1 MESIFATMSG
11 RRTPRRFFRGP
22 KKSYSIER
30 QIFNATLTSAAPSGN
45 TVVVPA
51 STEQGKRKVKNFSI
65 QFVSDAQAPY
75 CNVVWALVYVPEGY
89 TPNAVTHSNGSLYE
103 PNQNVIAAGVLND
116 LTSATNRVFTPMS
129 RNLNSGDR
137 IYLLL
142 SLSPNLATESPLTTT
157 YHTQQLSHKTT
168 RFVTLTPFPLIFHKH
183 HHGST

>member
-1 MESIFATMSG
+1 MSG
-11 RRTPRRFFRGP
+11 RRTPRKFFRGP

-30 QIFNATLTSAAPSGN
+30 QLFNAVLTSAANSGT

-65 QFVSDAQAPY
+65 QFVSDSTGTVN
-75 CNVVWALVYVPEGY
+75 NVVWALVYVPEGY
-89 TPNAVTHSNGSLYE
+89 NPNALERTVGSLYE
-103 PNQNVIAAGVLND
+103 PNQNVIAAGIIND

-142 SLSPNLATESPLTTT
+142 STSPSLAPTNPVILSFLVT
-157 YHTQQLSHKTT
+157 YAISY
-168 RFVTLTPFPLIFHKH
+168 
-183 HHGST
+183 